1 MRALPS
7 LVFAVLSH
15 TVLLTGDHFMENK
28 LPAMVSHEPASLAID
43 VAVSVVVPA
52 YRSATSLPQL
62 HDRLTAVLRSNV
74 PDYEIVIVE
83 DGANDDTWA
92 VVASLAAADSRVQ
105 GIRLSRNYGQHNA
118 LLCGVRAARH
128 PVIVTLDDD
137 LQHPPEQIPVLLREF
152 ARGFDVVYGAPKHEQ
167 HSFWRDTA
175 SVVTKIAL
183 MNAMGA
189 ATARHVSAFRAF
201 RTSLRDAFANYRSP
215 LVSIDVL
222 LTWGT
227 TRFTHV
233 MVEHEPRRFGESNYT
248 VWKLVTHAMNM
259 MTGFSILPLQVASFI
274 GFGFTLLGVLLVCY
288 MLEQYLVYGRVVP
301 GFYFIAS
308 IITIFAGAQLFALG
322 MIGEYLAR
330 MYFRTMDKPVYSIAE
345 TTSDETGRH
354 RRNMAQAR
362 DL

>member
-1 MRALPS
+1 
-7 LVFAVLSH
+7 
-15 TVLLTGDHFMENK
+15 MENK
-28 LPAMVSHEPASLAID
+28 QPAMTSHEPMSFAID
-43 VAVSVVVPA
+43 GAVSIVVPA
-52 YRSATSLPQL
+52 YRSAASLPHL
-62 HDRLTAVLRSNV
+62 HQRLTAVLRASA
-74 PDYEIVIVE
+74 PDYEIIIVE

-92 VVASLAAADSRVQ
+92 VIASLAAADSRVH

-137 LQHPPEQIPVLLREF
+137 LQHPPEQIPILLRELE
-152 ARGFDVVYGAPKHEQ
+152 RGFDVVYGAPEHEQ
-167 HSFWRDTA
+167 HSFWRDKA
-175 SVVTKIAL
+175 SIVTKIAL

-233 MVEHEPRRFGESNYT
+233 MVKHEPRQFGESNYT
-248 VWKLVTHAMNM
+248 VWKLITHAMNM
-259 MTGFSILPLQVASFI
+259 MTGFSTLPLQVASFI
-274 GFGFTLLGVLLVCY
+274 GFGFTLLGVVLLCY

-308 IITIFAGAQLFALG
+308 IVTVFAGAQLFALG

-330 MYFRTMDKPVYSIAE
+330 MYFRAMDKPVYSIAE
-345 TTSDETGRH
+345 TTSDESLRLGH
-354 RRNMAQAR
+354 NPAQASDR
-362 DL
+362 